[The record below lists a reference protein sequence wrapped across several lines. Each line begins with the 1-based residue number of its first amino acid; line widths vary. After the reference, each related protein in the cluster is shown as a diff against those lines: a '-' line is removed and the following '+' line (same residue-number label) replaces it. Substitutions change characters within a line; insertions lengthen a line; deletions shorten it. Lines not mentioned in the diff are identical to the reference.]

1 MASFTTNQNRTF
13 ADISATPAAF
23 TLKGGVY
30 GVSASAT
37 WGGGSVTL
45 QKLSGDDSTWV
56 TVLTAFTAAGY
67 ASVSLPPGTYRLLVA
82 TATAI
87 YVEIVQ
93 IASGV

>member
-1 MASFTTNQNRTF
+1 MAFTANETKSFANI
-13 ADISATPAAF
+13 AATPTAF
-23 TLKGGVY
+23 QLRGGVY
-30 GVSASAT
+30 GITASAT

-45 QKLSGDDSTWV
+45 QKLSGDGSTYI
-56 TVLTAFTAAGY
+56 TVLTAFTASGY